1 MNFKRQI
8 EYLRP
13 YLRPYKFQV
22 SLSLLFVLISTA
34 LDQAS
39 PWIIKLIVDLLT
51 QSEQLDGQVQSQVYE
66 YLYLLAG
73 LSVLAAILLFFQ
85 RYLLITSSRKVEYS
99 LRKNLFE
106 KLQIQNRDFFDKNP
120 TGDLMSRST
129 NDLDHVRD
137 LVGPVILHIARM
149 GLLLIYTGICLYL
162 ISPKIALVGLG
173 FSLLLP
179 LISMKFL
186 KFLYKTHSTNQ
197 KFLAKLNTFLH
208 ESISGISIIK
218 AHVIEPLFIK
228 KFTER
233 SEEFKQTSKKVA
245 YTNSFIWPIIAVVS
259 GLGICASLLLG
270 SYLVQQGEMTIGDL
284 SAAILYLVK
293 VQFPLVGL
301 GWVISLTQRGRASLD
316 RIIEL
321 EDAMQTQEEY
331 EYGEHF
337 NGTFDQLELKDMS
350 LTLSEVKV
358 LDSIN
363 LTIKRGQS
371 LGIVGATG
379 SGKTLLSQV
388 IAGIYPSSQGEVK
401 LNQTPIISF
410 NKLSYKRLFSIA
422 PQDGFLF
429 SDSIYNN
436 IILGSQNTDSP
447 TLDAEVQQAVEIA
460 DFTKDLPS
468 IPNRLEARL
477 GEKGINLSGGQ
488 KQRVGLSRA
497 LIANKEILILDDT
510 LSALDTE
517 TEAQVLKNL
526 TSQIKDLTS
535 IVISHRYSSVSELD
549 HIIVL
554 DEGKIVEQGNHK
566 QLLALQG
573 LYWNTW
579 EKQQITTHLAVDDV

>member
-1 MNFKRQI
+1 
-8 EYLRP
+8 
-13 YLRPYKFQV
+13 
-22 SLSLLFVLISTA
+22 
-34 LDQAS
+34 
-39 PWIIKLIVDLLT
+39 
-51 QSEQLDGQVQSQVYE
+51 
-66 YLYLLAG
+66 
-73 LSVLAAILLFFQ
+73 
-85 RYLLITSSRKVEYS
+85 
-99 LRKNLFE
+99 
-106 KLQIQNRDFFDKNP
+106 
-120 TGDLMSRST
+120 
-129 NDLDHVRD
+129 
-137 LVGPVILHIARM
+137 
-149 GLLLIYTGICLYL
+149 
-162 ISPKIALVGLG
+162 
-173 FSLLLP
+173 
-179 LISMKFL
+179 
-186 KFLYKTHSTNQ
+186 
-197 KFLAKLNTFLH
+197 
-208 ESISGISIIK
+208 
-218 AHVIEPLFIK
+218 
-228 KFTER
+228 
-233 SEEFKQTSKKVA
+233 
-245 YTNSFIWPIIAVVS
+245 
-259 GLGICASLLLG
+259 
-270 SYLVQQGEMTIGDL
+270 MTIGDL

-321 EDAMQTQEEY
+321 EDAMQTQEDY

-337 NGTFDQLELKDMS
+337 NDTFDQLELKDMS
-350 LTLSEVKV
+350 LTLSDVKV

-468 IPNRLEARL
+468 IPNRLEAKL

-526 TSQIKDLTS
+526 KSQIKDLTS

-566 QLLALQG
+566 QLLAIQG
-573 LYWNTW
+573 LYWSTW
-579 EKQQITTHLAVDDV
+579 EKQQITTNLAVDNV